1 MIIDTHEREIM
12 QDIKH
17 ELIAMLNEALK
28 LEYQAN
34 IQYLTH
40 AELVT
45 GLYAEPII
53 ARFRELA
60 GDEAKHAETFRTLI
74 ADYLDGE
81 PCMEMASAHP
91 AQEVSAMLTINL
103 HDEQTAID
111 FYKTIYKKI
120 VANKDSFPYAYE
132 KLEHDVRHIIMEE
145 MEHMVE
151 LKILLGNK

>member
-1 MIIDTHEREIM
+1 MNDVR
-12 QDIKH
+12 K
-17 ELIAMLNEALK
+17 ELIEMLNEALK
-28 LEYQAN
+28 LEYQAT

-81 PCMEMASAHP
+81 PCMEMAAAHR
-91 AQEVSAMLTINL
+91 ATEVMAMLNTNL

-120 VANKDSFPYAYE
+120 IASKESLPYAFE

-145 MEHMVE
+145 MEHMAE
-151 LKILLGNK
+151 LKILLGDKQ